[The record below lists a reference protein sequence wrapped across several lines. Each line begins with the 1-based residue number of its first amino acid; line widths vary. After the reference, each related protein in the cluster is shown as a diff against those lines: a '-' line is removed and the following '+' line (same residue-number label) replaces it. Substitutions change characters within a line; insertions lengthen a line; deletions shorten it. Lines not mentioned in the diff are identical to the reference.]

1 MSIDVTKTRRD
12 NYEEERENQFL
23 QFSREMKQATT

>member
-12 NYEEERENQFL
+12 NYEEERENPFL
-23 QFSREMKQATT
+23 QFFREMKQATT